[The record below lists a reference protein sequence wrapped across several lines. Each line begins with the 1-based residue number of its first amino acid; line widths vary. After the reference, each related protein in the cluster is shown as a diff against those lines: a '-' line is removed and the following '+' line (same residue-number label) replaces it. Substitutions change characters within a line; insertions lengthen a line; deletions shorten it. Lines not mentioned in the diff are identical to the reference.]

1 MNKTEYL
8 ELCNQKYAEGN
19 PILPD
24 EVYDRL
30 VENTALETQVGY
42 KPQDTTYGNFAPI
55 DSRFKHP
62 YPMYSLQKVFIGEDK
77 EPDWDTK
84 QPHIMTAKLDGAAVS
99 ITYIDGELTQALTR
113 GDGKEGLDI
122 TGKMRTLVPNKIWS
136 KGLKQITGE
145 VVAPKKIPNAR
156 NYASGALN
164 LKDLE
169 EFKSRDLTFIA
180 YGIQPAICPEWT
192 ADMSMVKDMGFN
204 TVTLSDWTEFP
215 QDGKVVRVDSN
226 KYFETLG
233 HTSHHPRGA
242 FALKT
247 RQAGVVTRL
256 LDVEWNVG
264 KSGAVSPVAILE
276 PCVIG
281 EATVSRATLHN
292 IGYIEALDLEIGCNV
307 EVIRSG
313 EIIPRIVKRV

>member
-1 MNKTEYL
+1 M
-8 ELCNQKYAEGN
+8 YAEGN
-19 PILPD
+19 AQLPD
-24 EVYDRL
+24 DVYDRL
-30 VENTALETQVGY
+30 IENTELESKVGY
-42 KPQDTTYGNFAPI
+42 
-55 DSRFKHP
+55 DSTEERFQHP
-62 YPMYSLQKVFIGEDK
+62 YPMYSLQKVFVGEDK
-77 EPDWDTK
+77 EPDWEIK

-99 ITYIDGELTQALTR
+99 ITYIEGVLTQALTR
-113 GDGKEGLDI
+113 GDGKAGLDI
-122 TGKMRTLVPNKIWS
+122 TDKIKSLVPNVIWS
-136 KGLKQITGE
+136 KGVKQITGE
-145 VVAPKKIPNAR
+145 IVAPKTIPNAR

-169 EFKSRDLTFIA
+169 EFKSRKLTFIS
-180 YGIQPAICPEWT
+180 YGIQPAICAEWS
-192 ADMSMVKDMGFN
+192 ADMGMIKDMGFK
-204 TVTLSDWTEFP
+204 TVTQSDWNEFP

-226 KYFETLG
+226 MYFETLG

-281 EATVSRATLHN
+281 EATISRATLHN
-292 IGYIEALDLEIGCNV
+292 MAYIEALELQIGCDV

-313 EIIPRIVKRV
+313 EIIPRVVKRV

>member
-8 ELCNQKYAEGN
+8 EYCNQMYAEGN

-24 EVYDRL
+24 DVYDRL
-30 VENTALETQVGY
+30 VENTALAEQVGHASD
-42 KPQDTTYGNFAPI
+42 DTRYN
-55 DSRFKHP
+55 HP
-62 YPMYSLQKVFIGEDK
+62 FPMYSLQKVFVGEDE
-77 EPDWDTK
+77 EPNWESK
-84 QPHIMTAKLDGAAVS
+84 QPTIMTAKLDGAAVS
-99 ITYIDGELTQALTR
+99 ITYVDGIFHQALTR
-113 GDGKEGLDI
+113 GDGRAGLDI
-122 TGKMRTLVPNKIWS
+122 TDKIKSLVPNEIWS
-136 KGLKQITGE
+136 KGVKQITGE
-145 VVAPKKIPNAR
+145 IVAPKTIPNAR

-164 LKDLE
+164 LKDLQ
-169 EFKSRDLTFIA
+169 EFKSRDITFVA
-180 YGIQPAICPEWT
+180 YGIQPAICAEWSD
-192 ADMSMVKDMGFN
+192 DMNMVADMGFN
-204 TVTLSDWTEFP
+204 AITKSDYREFP

-226 KYFETLG
+226 IYFEKLG
-233 HTSHHPRGA
+233 YTAHHPRGS

-281 EATVSRATLHN
+281 EATISRATLHN
-292 IGYIEALDLEIGCNV
+292 MAYIEALELEIGCNV

>member
-1 MNKTEYL
+1 MNKRLEAYL
-8 ELCNQKYAEGN
+8 RLCNQAYVEGN
-19 PILPD
+19 PIIPD

-30 VENTALETQVGY
+30 VVNTKLETEIGHIDVGEQRY
-42 KPQDTTYGNFAPI
+42 N
-55 DSRFKHP
+55 HP
-62 YPMYSLQKVFIGEDK
+62 YPMYSLQKVFYGEDT
-77 EPDWDTK
+77 EPDWVST
-84 QPHIMTAKLDGAAVS
+84 QPHIMTTKLDGAAVS
-99 ITYIDGELTQALTR
+99 ITYMDGELQRALTR
-113 GDGKEGLDI
+113 GDGKSGLDI
-122 TGKMRTLVPNKIWS
+122 TDKMRFLVPRYIQLN
-136 KGLKQITGE
+136 GLVQLTGE
-145 VVAPKKIPNAR
+145 VVAPKSIPNAR

-164 LKDLE
+164 LKDVE

-180 YGIQPAICPEWT
+180 YGVQPYLTDSWA
-192 ADMSMVKDMGFN
+192 KDMKMVSDTGFEVI
-204 TVTLSDWTEFP
+204 TESDYSMFP
-215 QDGKVVRVDSN
+215 NDGKVVRLDTNS
-226 KYFETLG
+226 YFEQLG
-233 HTSHHPRGA
+233 YTSHHPRGA

-292 IGYIEALDLEIGCNV
+292 MGYIEALGLEIGCNV

>member
-8 ELCNQKYAEGN
+8 EYCNRMYAEGN

-24 EVYDRL
+24 DVYDRL
-30 VENTALETQVGY
+30 VENTELENKVGY
-42 KPQDTTYGNFAPI
+42 ESTEE
-55 DSRFKHP
+55 RFQHP

-77 EPDWDTK
+77 EPDWDINQTK
-84 QPHIMTAKLDGAAVS
+84 IMTAKLDGAAVS
-99 ITYIDGELTQALTR
+99 ITYIEGVLTQALTR
-113 GDGKEGLDI
+113 GDGKAGLDI
-122 TGKMRTLVPNKIWS
+122 TDKIKSLVPNEIWS
-136 KGLKQITGE
+136 KGVKQITGE
-145 VVAPKKIPNAR
+145 IVAPKSIPNAR

-192 ADMSMVKDMGFN
+192 ADMTMVKDMGFN
-204 TVTLSDWTEFP
+204 TVTQSDWTEFP

-226 KYFETLG
+226 IYFEKLG
-233 HTSHHPRGA
+233 YTSHHPRGS
-242 FALKT
+242 FALKK

-276 PCVIG
+276 PCIIG

-292 IGYIEALDLEIGCNV
+292 MAYIEALELEIGCNV

-313 EIIPRIVKRV
+313 EIIPRIVKKV

>member
-1 MNKTEYL
+1 
-8 ELCNQKYAEGN
+8 
-19 PILPD
+19 
-24 EVYDRL
+24 
-30 VENTALETQVGY
+30 
-42 KPQDTTYGNFAPI
+42 
-55 DSRFKHP
+55 
-62 YPMYSLQKVFIGEDK
+62 MYSLQKVFVGEDE
-77 EPDWDTK
+77 EPKWDIN
-84 QPHIMTAKLDGAAVS
+84 QSHIMTAKLDGAAVS
-99 ITYIDGELTQALTR
+99 ITYVDGVLTQALSR

-122 TGKMRTLVPNKIWS
+122 TEKVRCIVPNRI
-136 KGLKQITGE
+136 GLDGVRQITGE
-145 VVAPKKIPNAR
+145 VVAPKTIPNAR

-164 LKDLE
+164 LKDVN

-180 YGIQPAICPEWT
+180 YGVQPQPTDSWT
-192 ADMSMVKDMGFN
+192 EDMLVISNEGLN
-204 TVTLSDWTEFP
+204 TVTQSDYREFP

-226 KYFETLG
+226 IYFETLG
-233 HTSHHPRGA
+233 YTSHHPRGA

-264 KSGAVSPVAILE
+264 KSGAVSPVGILE

-292 IGYIEALDLEIGCNV
+292 IAYIDALGLEIGCKV

>member
-8 ELCNQKYAEGN
+8 EYCNQKYAEGN

-24 EVYDRL
+24 DVYDRL
-30 VENTALETQVGY
+30 VENTELENKVGY
-42 KPQDTTYGNFAPI
+42 DAKEE
-55 DSRFKHP
+55 RFQHP
-62 YPMYSLQKVFIGEDK
+62 YPMYSLQKVFLGEDE
-77 EPDWDTK
+77 EPDWDSK
-84 QPHIMTAKLDGAAVS
+84 QAHIMTAKLDGAAVS
-99 ITYIDGELTQALTR
+99 ITYVEGVLTQALTR
-113 GDGKEGLDI
+113 GDGKAGLDI
-122 TGKMRTLVPNKIWS
+122 TDKIKTLVPNKIWS

-145 VVAPKKIPNAR
+145 VVAPKFLPNAR

-169 EFKSRDLTFIA
+169 EFNSRAITFIA
-180 YGIQPAICPEWT
+180 YGIQPAICAEWT

-204 TVTLSDWTEFP
+204 TVTLSDWNEFP

-226 KYFETLG
+226 MYFETLG

-242 FALKT
+242 FALKI
-247 RQAGVVTRL
+247 RQAGVITRL

-292 IGYIEALDLEIGCNV
+292 MAYIEALELQIGCNV

-313 EIIPRIVKRV
+313 EIIPRVVKRVDPWER

>member
-24 EVYDRL
+24 DVYDRL
-30 VENTALETQVGY
+30 VENTELESKVGY
-42 KPQDTTYGNFAPI
+42 
-55 DSRFKHP
+55 DSSEERFQHP
-62 YPMYSLQKVFIGEDK
+62 FPMYSLQKVFVGEDK
-77 EPDWDTK
+77 EPDWDSK
-84 QPHIMTAKLDGAAVS
+84 QPHILTAKLDGAAVS
-99 ITYIDGELTQALTR
+99 ITYIEGVLTQALTR
-113 GDGKEGLDI
+113 GDGKAGLDI
-122 TGKMRTLVPNKIWS
+122 TDKIKTLVPNKIWC

-164 LKDLE
+164 LKDLK
-169 EFKSRDLTFIA
+169 EFESRDLTFIA

-192 ADMSMVKDMGFN
+192 ADMSMVKDMGFS
-204 TVTLSDWTEFP
+204 TVTLSDYSQFP

-226 KYFETLG
+226 IYFETLG

-281 EATVSRATLHN
+281 EATISRATLHN
-292 IGYIEALDLEIGCNV
+292 IGYIEALNLEIGCDV

-313 EIIPRIVKRV
+313 EIIPRVVKRV

>member
-8 ELCNQKYAEGN
+8 EYCNQKYAEGN
-19 PILPD
+19 PVLPD

-30 VENTALETQVGY
+30 VENTALESKVGY
-42 KPQDTTYGNFAPI
+42 IEVGEQ
-55 DSRFKHP
+55 RFQHP
-62 YPMYSLQKVFIGEDK
+62 FPMYSLQKVFVGEDE
-77 EPDWDTK
+77 EPKWDIN
-84 QPHIMTAKLDGAAVS
+84 QSHIMTAKLDGAAVS
-99 ITYIDGELTQALTR
+99 ITYVDGVLTQALSR

-122 TGKMRTLVPNKIWS
+122 TEKVRCIVPNQI
-136 KGLKQITGE
+136 GLDGVRQITGE
-145 VVAPKKIPNAR
+145 VVAPKTIPNAR

-164 LKDLE
+164 LKDVN

-180 YGIQPAICPEWT
+180 YGVQPQPTDSWT
-192 ADMSMVKDMGFN
+192 EDMLVISNEGLN
-204 TVTLSDWTEFP
+204 TVTQSDYREFP

-226 KYFETLG
+226 IYFETLG
-233 HTSHHPRGA
+233 YTSHHPRGA

-264 KSGAVSPVAILE
+264 KSGAVSPVGILE

-292 IGYIEALDLEIGCNV
+292 IAYIDALGLEIGCKV

>member
-1 MNKTEYL
+1 MYNICMNKTEYL
-8 ELCNQKYAEGN
+8 EYCNQKYAEGN

-30 VENTALETQVGY
+30 IANTQLESKVGY
-42 KPQDTTYGNFAPI
+42 IEVGEQ
-55 DSRFKHP
+55 RFNHP
-62 YPMYSLQKVFIGEDK
+62 FPMYSLQKVFVGEDE
-77 EPDWDTK
+77 EPIWDSI
-84 QPHIMTAKLDGAAVS
+84 QPHIMTPKLDGCAVS
-99 ITYIDGELTQALTR
+99 ITYIDGELSQALTR

-122 TGKMRTLVPNKIWS
+122 TDKIRFLVPKHIFRTQ
-136 KGLKQITGE
+136 LTQITGE
-145 VVAPKKIPNAR
+145 IVAPKTIPNAR

-164 LKDLE
+164 LKDIE

-180 YGIQPAICPEWT
+180 YGVQPSIC
-192 ADMSMVKDMGFN
+192 SN
-204 TVTLSDWTEFP
+204 WTEDLLMINNSGFQTITQSDYSQFP

-226 KYFETLG
+226 KYFESLG
-233 HTSHHPRGA
+233 YTAHHPRGS

-281 EATVSRATLHN
+281 EATISRATLHN
-292 IGYIEALDLEIGCNV
+292 IAYIEALDLEIGCNV

-313 EIIPRIVKRV
+313 EIIPRIVRRV

>member
-8 ELCNQKYAEGN
+8 EYCNRMYAEGN

-30 VENTALETQVGY
+30 VENTELENKVGY
-42 KPQDTTYGNFAPI
+42 
-55 DSRFKHP
+55 DSTEERFQHP
-62 YPMYSLQKVFIGEDK
+62 YPMYSLQKVFVGEDE
-77 EPDWDTK
+77 EPNWDIN

-99 ITYIDGELTQALTR
+99 ITYVEGVLTQALTR
-113 GDGKEGLDI
+113 GDGKAGLDI
-122 TGKMRTLVPNKIWS
+122 TDKIKTLVPNKIWS

-204 TVTLSDWTEFP
+204 TVTLSDWNEFP

-226 KYFETLG
+226 IYFETLG

-276 PCVIG
+276 PCIIG

-292 IGYIEALDLEIGCNV
+292 MAYIEALELEIGCNV

-313 EIIPRIVKRV
+313 EIIPRIVKKV

>member
-8 ELCNQKYAEGN
+8 EYCNQKYAEGN

-24 EVYDRL
+24 DVYDRL
-30 VENTALETQVGY
+30 VENTALEEQVGHASD
-42 KPQDTTYGNFAPI
+42 DTRYN
-55 DSRFKHP
+55 HP
-62 YPMYSLQKVFIGEDK
+62 FPMYSLQKVFVGEDE
-77 EPDWDTK
+77 EPNWESK
-84 QPHIMTAKLDGAAVS
+84 QPTIMTAKLDGAAVS
-99 ITYIDGELTQALTR
+99 ITYIDGIFHQALTR
-113 GDGKEGLDI
+113 GDGRAGLDI
-122 TGKMRTLVPNKIWS
+122 TDKIKSLVPNEIWS
-136 KGLKQITGE
+136 KGIKQITGE
-145 VVAPKKIPNAR
+145 IVAPKTIPNAR

-164 LKDLE
+164 LKDLQ
-169 EFKSRDLTFIA
+169 EFKSRDITFIA
-180 YGIQPAICPEWT
+180 YGIQPAICAEWT
-192 ADMSMVKDMGFN
+192 EDMNMVADMGFN
-204 TVTLSDWTEFP
+204 AITKSDYREFP

-226 KYFETLG
+226 IYFEKLG
-233 HTSHHPRGA
+233 YTSHHPRGS

-276 PCVIG
+276 PCIIG

-292 IGYIEALDLEIGCNV
+292 MAYIEALDLQIGCNV

-313 EIIPRIVKRV
+313 EIIPRVVKRV

>member
-8 ELCNQKYAEGN
+8 ELCNQMYAEGN

-30 VENTALETQVGY
+30 VENTELENKVG
-42 KPQDTTYGNFAPI
+42 F
-55 DSRFKHP
+55 DSSEERFQHP

-99 ITYIDGELTQALTR
+99 ITYIDGELHQALTR
-113 GDGKEGLDI
+113 GDGKAGLDI
-122 TGKMRTLVPNKIWS
+122 TDKMRFLVPRYINGE
-136 KGLKQITGE
+136 GLRQITGE
-145 VVAPKKIPNAR
+145 VVAPKTIPNAR

-164 LKDLE
+164 LKDIE

-180 YGIQPAICPEWT
+180 YGIQPYITYTWVS
-192 ADMSMVKDMGFN
+192 DMQW
-204 TVTLSDWTEFP
+204 LSDTGFEVVTASDYAMFP
-215 QDGKVVRVDSN
+215 HDGKVVRVDSN
-226 KYFETLG
+226 EYFESLG
-233 HTSHHPRGA
+233 YTSHHPRGSY
-242 FALKT
+242 ALKK
-247 RQAGVVTRL
+247 RQAGVVTKL

-276 PCVIG
+276 PCIIG